1 MLHPPQI
8 VQHPNLHRCSVL
20 NRIIWNHEVLFGG
33 KKSSFKMTKVDSL
46 SLFVKFMGISPTTP
60 QFHKF
65 QKSSLDF
72 RRFLVELKKKS
83 KQLMCIARHL
93 VQEATHA
100 FHIATT
106 NGFDEFQVEWPSAA
120 IDFPLIELQRKHRFP
135 QGGFGSA
142 FARHLCQ
149 IGLSLN
155 ETSRWNPQTMELWK
169 TTLPFELGRL
179 LRWTSRSLLGIFRG
193 CSLDVW
199 YHLPWL
205 CLEAKTK
212 HQEIP
217 NFKWSLHWYLN

>member
-1 MLHPPQI
+1 M
-8 VQHPNLHRCSVL
+8 CSVL
-20 NRIIWNHEVLFGG
+20 NRIIWNHEVLCAG

-46 SLFVKFMGISPTTP
+46 SLFVKFTGISPTTP

-72 RRFLVELKKKS
+72 RRFLLELKKKS

-135 QGGFGSA
+135 KGVGSA

-155 ETSRWNPQTMELWK
+155 EKSRWNPQTMELWK
-169 TTLPFELGRL
+169 TICL
-179 LRWTSRSLLGIFRG
+179 LNWADF
-193 CSLDVW
+193 
-199 YHLPWL
+199 
-205 CLEAKTK
+205 
-212 HQEIP
+212 
-217 NFKWSLHWYLN
+217 